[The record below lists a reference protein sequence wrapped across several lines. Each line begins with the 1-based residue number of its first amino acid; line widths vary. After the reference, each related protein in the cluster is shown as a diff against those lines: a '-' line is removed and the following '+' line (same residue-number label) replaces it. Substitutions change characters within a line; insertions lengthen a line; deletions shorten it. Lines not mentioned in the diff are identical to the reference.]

1 MWLLSD
7 NNKINNNNKVV
18 AVTRGIQ
25 YTKHLFRKTRKQSTI
40 QDISFA
46 EAQKKSTIKS
56 ISFAKRQQNQLSQ
69 TSVLNPVTVALST
82 GTTVLSCRWPESGT
96 RPELGTRPVCQV
108 EADFSFNHNVTD
120 RLTLEIPVAMEQTT
134 GLCACSVVSN
144 SDGRPVQACNLTF
157 KSKILFSSLSSLS
170 VCLSVCRCLSVSV
183 SVYPSLSVL

>member
-1 MWLLSD
+1 M
-7 NNKINNNNKVV
+7 
-18 AVTRGIQ
+18 
-25 YTKHLFRKTRKQSTI
+25 
-40 QDISFA
+40 
-46 EAQKKSTIKS
+46 
-56 ISFAKRQQNQLSQ
+56 
-69 TSVLNPVTVALST
+69 LNPVTVALST

-108 EADFSFNHNVTD
+108 EDDFSFNHNVTD

-170 VCLSVCRCLSVSV
+170 VCLSVCL
-183 SVYPSLSVL
+183 SLSLCLCLCLPLSLCFIILFDFSAIFNYYLLFDSSHITVEARSSYFCDLLYMYYCPIFLLMLFIFMSSNHTGSH